1 MNMELIISETR
12 REHRAVTSRNF
23 QLLVENW
30 HKQQGLEREE
40 TQIYIHISQH
50 IYTHTCENIP
60 HMKG

>member
-1 MNMELIISETR
+1 
-12 REHRAVTSRNF
+12 
-23 QLLVENW
+23 LVENL